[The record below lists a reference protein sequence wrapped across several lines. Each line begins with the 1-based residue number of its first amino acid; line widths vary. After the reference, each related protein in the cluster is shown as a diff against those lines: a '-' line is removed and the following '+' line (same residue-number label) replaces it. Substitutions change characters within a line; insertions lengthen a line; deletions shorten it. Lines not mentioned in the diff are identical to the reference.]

1 MNIHEYIGSIRK
13 NWLVVAVLALLGA
26 GAGYGYAQTMPD
38 MYRSTASAY
47 ASTVMGETT
56 SELVQG
62 STYVQGLVQSYAT
75 MAKTPIVLQPVIDKL
90 DLDMSTKDLE
100 RSISVDTPLNTVII
114 DVTVVSS
121 DPIRAQQITSE
132 VTRSLATAVADISS
146 RGNEATSPV
155 ELTIISPATAPSAP
169 FSPDT
174 RMIVAIGGA
183 IGLLLGLAWAVL
195 RELIDTRIRS
205 QKDIEAVT
213 DSPILAEIG
222 RGARDKGL
230 AQTIRTTP
238 NGPTAEAFRGLCMS
252 LAFADVDKPVSAV
265 VVTSAMPAEGKSS
278 VSLGLALSLAESM
291 GRVLL
296 VDADLRK
303 PSIADHTGLDGSV
316 GLTSV
321 LLGSA
326 TIDEAVQSWG
336 TSNLDILVA
345 GTIPPN
351 PNQLLASD
359 TMRATLTELKKRYDF
374 VVIDT
379 SPLIPVTDP
388 LWLVHETDG
397 AIVVARN
404 MKTRRPE
411 LSKAM
416 ATLGSVGAR
425 VLGVVANDVKKH
437 ERLTY
442 YTETEKD
449 SAVAIPGV
457 RRLGTGGAS
466 NEAAQHSS

>member
-1 MNIHEYIGSIRK
+1 MNIHDYIGAIRK
-13 NWLVVAVLALLGA
+13 NWLVIAVLALVGA

-47 ASTVMGETT
+47 ASTVVGDTT

-62 STYVQGLVQSYAT
+62 STYVQGLVQSYTNMAT
-75 MAKTPIVLQPVIDKL
+75 TPIVLDPVIEKLKL
-90 DLDMSTKDLE
+90 DVSAKELA
-100 RSISVDTPLNTVII
+100 RSVTADTPLNTVII
-114 DVTVVSS
+114 EITVVSA
-121 DPIRAQQITSE
+121 DPTEARRIASA
-132 VTRSLATAVADISS
+132 VTRSLAETVAEIST
-146 RGNEATSPV
+146 RGDAANSPV
-155 ELTIISPATAPSAP
+155 ALTIISPATAPVAP

-183 IGLLLGLAWAVL
+183 IGLVLGLAWAVL
-195 RELIDTRIRS
+195 RELIDTRIRT
-205 QKDIEAVT
+205 QKDIEVVT
-213 DSPILAEIG
+213 DSPILAEIS
-222 RGARDKGL
+222 RGPRDAGL
-230 AQTIRTTP
+230 AQTIRLTP
-238 NGPTAEAFRGLCMS
+238 NGPTAESFRGLCMS
-252 LAFADVDKPVSAV
+252 LAFADVDKPVASV
-265 VVTSAMPAEGKSS
+265 VVTSAMPGEGKSS

-296 VDADLRK
+296 IDADLRK
-303 PSIADHTGLDGSV
+303 PSVADHTGLDGSV

-326 TIDEAVQSWG
+326 TIEEAVQSWG
-336 TSNLDILVA
+336 ADNLDILVA

-359 TMRATLTELKKRYDF
+359 TMRATLAEFKKRYDF

-397 AIVVARN
+397 AIVVARH

-425 VLGVVANDVKKH
+425 VLGVVSNDVKKN

-442 YTETEKD
+442 YTDTEKRSSATAPARRVVGSDD
-449 SAVAIPGV
+449 S
-457 RRLGTGGAS
+457 TNGA
-466 NEAAQHSS
+466 AHRSS